1 MDTKCNIKN
10 DEYRENRTALG
21 CGFSPGVAAGIVLL
35 LAGFVFIMFTAMY
48 VSIAAQTDVSPFRV
62 DYL

>member
-1 MDTKCNIKN
+1 MDTKCSIKN

-35 LAGFVFIMFTAMY
+35 AGFVIIMFTAMY
-48 VSIAAQTDVSPFRV
+48 VSIAAQTYVSPFRV